1 MDKDPRLV
9 ELILRE
15 STEVVRHR
23 KGVLVVAHRSGI
35 VLANAGIDASNVAGD
50 EHRVL
55 LLPEDCNRSCREIR
69 AQLAARTGVEAG
81 VLIIDSLG
89 RAWRNGTV
97 GVALGAA
104 GLPALLDLRGT
115 PDLFGRELRSTEVGI
130 ADEIAAAAS
139 MLMGQA
145 GEGTPVVLLRGLNLP
160 DADGSAA
167 DLIRAAR
174 TRPVPLR
181 GTTDERF
188 VLALAGGVGG
198 GKLARG
204 LTAVLPPERLAI
216 VVNTADDFVHLGLHI
231 SPDIDSVLYALADQ
245 NDLERGWGLAG
256 ETWNFMAAMER
267 LGGETWFKLGDRD
280 LATHVLRTEALAAG
294 RTLSEVTALLARRPR
309 HRSRGR
315 ADERRS
321 GAQHRRDRRRRA
333 RLPGL
338 FRAAAMQAQ
347 VSRRDVPGRASRR
360 NRAPA
365 SAMRSTA
372 RRRSSSRPP
381 IHSSAS
387 IRSWHCRGSKT
398 RCADRNGRSSRFR
411 QSSAARRSKDRS
423 AR

>member
-1 MDKDPRLV
+1 MPSPAEKLSAKPAAELRISALAGIPLVQPGDNIAGLIVNGLAASGLSLRRGDVLVIAQKIVSKAEGRVVDLREVTPSARAEQLAAEVDKDPRLV

-50 EHRVL
+50 EHHVL

-167 DLIRAAR
+167 DLIRAR
-174 TRPVPLR
+174 EL
-181 GTTDERF
+181 D
-188 VLALAGGVGG
+188 
-198 GKLARG
+198 
-204 LTAVLPPERLAI
+204 
-216 VVNTADDFVHLGLHI
+216 
-231 SPDIDSVLYALADQ
+231 
-245 NDLERGWGLAG
+245 
-256 ETWNFMAAMER
+256 
-267 LGGETWFKLGDRD
+267 
-280 LATHVLRTEALAAG
+280 
-294 RTLSEVTALLARRPR
+294 
-309 HRSRGR
+309 
-315 ADERRS
+315 
-321 GAQHRRDRRRRA
+321 
-333 RLPGL
+333 L
-338 FRAAAMQAQ
+338 FR
-347 VSRRDVPGRASRR
+347 
-360 NRAPA
+360 
-365 SAMRSTA
+365 
-372 RRRSSSRPP
+372 
-381 IHSSAS
+381 
-387 IRSWHCRGSKT
+387 
-398 RCADRNGRSSRFR
+398 
-411 QSSAARRSKDRS
+411 
-423 AR
+423 